1 MLVIVCWSLAIIAAV
16 IVGFALA
23 ADIKAERA
31 AANPACGS
39 ARSAAVRDVL

>member
-1 MLVIVCWSLAIIAAV
+1 MLVIVCWSLAVIAAV

-31 AANPACGS
+31 AKAEFERLYGN
-39 ARSAAVRDVL
+39 R